1 MNNLHHDHVHTDE
14 YTQTGA
20 TLQYYNIQIYVATA
34 TSQPV
39 KQKPG
44 VKETRQGARLTKQIS
59 GNLKR
64 DNMLMWRTEQ
74 HKSHKDSWVNH
85 KKKRENRVHSKNSGV
100 VNSPV

>member
-44 VKETRQGARLTKQIS
+44 VKETRQGATLPKQVS
-59 GNLKR
+59 GNLEW
-64 DNMLMWRTEQ
+64 DNMLIHWRWPKESLSYICPIRTWCGG
-74 HKSHKDSWVNH
+74 KIKDAT
-85 KKKRENRVHSKNSGV
+85 
-100 VNSPV
+100 SPSQPVGA

>member
-44 VKETRQGARLTKQIS
+44 VKETRQGATLPKQVS
-59 GNLKR
+59 GNLEW
-64 DNMLMWRTEQ
+64 DNMLMHWRVPEL
-74 HKSHKDSWVNH
+74 HPPIKVLVCGRIKDAT
-85 KKKRENRVHSKNSGV
+85 
-100 VNSPV
+100 SPSQPVSA